1 MSTIR
6 QQKVPLTG
14 LAGLKQNWRNDLTA
28 AISVA
33 LVALPLAL
41 GIAVASGVP
50 PISGLLSC
58 IIGGLVTTFFRS
70 SYLTINGPAA
80 GLITVV
86 LGAMTI
92 LNDGT
97 NQTLNYVLAAI
108 VISGAFQVTFGFFK
122 LGRLAEMFPSA
133 VIHGMLAGIG
143 ILIIASQAHVAIGT
157 SSDAENALGSLLDFI
172 IMLPQANP
180 FILVISILGLLLMLF
195 HSRISYKLFHWLP
208 APIWV
213 LAIAILLSYLIG
225 FRNAREIPFLGN
237 SYPVGPQYLISIPDN
252 LLDAIVFPNF
262 SKVGT
267 LNFWIAVIS
276 ITLVSSVE
284 TLAIT
289 RAIDKLDPYKRKT
302 NLDKDLVA
310 VGFSTMTAGL
320 LGGLPIIAVPVRS
333 TVNVLND
340 AKTKWSNFH
349 HGALLVIFVLLAS
362 PLMQMIPL
370 AALATILVVAGFRLA
385 SPRVFR
391 ETYEQGVE
399 QLLFLVSTMLITLYS
414 NLLWGI
420 FGGISITLAV
430 HILLARVPIATFF
443 QLVFNSGTRLYFK
456 DNDSV
461 ELKVKGI
468 ANFLS
473 ILSLER
479 ILDKIPDGKDLKI
492 NLSTA
497 KLVDLTV
504 QEHLNEFKRIHQ
516 LTGAKVNMTGMEHHV
531 ASSAHRFA
539 LKTLLTPVRP
549 RLSPRQ
555 KRLKQLAIDNGWR
568 YTDRADWN
576 TSYLQNF
583 KFFDSRPIEFK
594 TNLIAGEYP
603 NNKIKWESSDITFD
617 EGALLAREVYR
628 TTVEVIY
635 LPNSIPKFVMEQ
647 EEMFDK
653 VFTRVLPF
661 SPHQDIN
668 FREYPRFSS
677 KFVLQ
682 GDDREAIRAFLTPEL
697 IRFLESEEIYHI
709 ESNGEALLV
718 FRSLRVARSK
728 DIEQMVRFS
737 EQLVDKILTPVA

>member
-70 SYLTINGPAA
+70 SNLTINGPAA

-86 LGAMTI
+86 LGAMAI

-108 VISGAFQVTFGFFK
+108 VISGAFQVTFGFLK

-225 FRNAREIPFLGN
+225 FKNAREIPFLGN

-262 SKVGT
+262 SKIGT

-289 RAIDKLDPYKRKT
+289 KAIDKLDPHKRKT
-302 NLDKDLVA
+302 NLDQDLVA

-349 HGALLVIFVLLAS
+349 HGLLLVIFVLLAS

-479 ILDKIPDGKDLKI
+479 ILHKIPAGKDLKI
-492 NLSTA
+492 N
-497 KLVDLTV
+497 
-504 QEHLNEFKRIHQ
+504 
-516 LTGAKVNMTGMEHHV
+516 
-531 ASSAHRFA
+531 
-539 LKTLLTPVRP
+539 
-549 RLSPRQ
+549 
-555 KRLKQLAIDNGWR
+555 
-568 YTDRADWN
+568 
-576 TSYLQNF
+576 
-583 KFFDSRPIEFK
+583 
-594 TNLIAGEYP
+594 
-603 NNKIKWESSDITFD
+603 
-617 EGALLAREVYR
+617 
-628 TTVEVIY
+628 
-635 LPNSIPKFVMEQ
+635 
-647 EEMFDK
+647 
-653 VFTRVLPF
+653 
-661 SPHQDIN
+661 
-668 FREYPRFSS
+668 
-677 KFVLQ
+677 
-682 GDDREAIRAFLTPEL
+682 
-697 IRFLESEEIYHI
+697 
-709 ESNGEALLV
+709 
-718 FRSLRVARSK
+718 
-728 DIEQMVRFS
+728 
-737 EQLVDKILTPVA
+737 

>member
-1 MSTIR
+1 MSKSR
-6 QQKVPLTG
+6 QQNVPLTG
-14 LAGLKQNWRNDLTA
+14 LEGLKQNWRNDLTA

-50 PISGLLSC
+50 PISGILSC
-58 IIGGLVTTFFRS
+58 IIGGLVTTLFRS
-70 SYLTINGPAA
+70 SHVTINGPAA

-86 LGAMTI
+86 LGAI
-92 LNDGT
+92 AVLNDGT
-97 NQTLNYVLAAI
+97 DQTLNYVLAAI
-108 VISGAFQVTFGFFK
+108 VVSGALQVVFGYFK
-122 LGRLAEMFPSA
+122 LGRVAEMFPSA

-143 ILIIASQAHVAIGT
+143 IIILASQAHVAIGT
-157 SSDAENALGSLLDFI
+157 SSDAENTFGKLLDFVV
-172 IMLPQANP
+172 MLPQANP
-180 FILVISILGLLLMLF
+180 FVLIISVLGLLLMVF

-213 LAIAILLSYLIG
+213 LAIAILFSYLIG
-225 FRNAREIPFLGN
+225 FENERQIQLLGN
-237 SYPVGPQYLISIPDN
+237 SYPVGPQFLISIPDN
-252 LLDAIVFPNF
+252 LLDAILFPNF
-262 SKVGT
+262 SKIAT
-267 LNFWIAVIS
+267 FNFWIAVIS

-289 RAIDKLDPYKRKT
+289 KAIDKLDPYKRKT

-310 VGFSTMTAGL
+310 VGISTMTSGL
-320 LGGLPIIAVPVRS
+320 LGGLPIIAIPVRS

-340 AKTKWSNFH
+340 AKTKWSNFY
-349 HGALLVIFVLLAS
+349 HGILLAIFVLLAA

-370 AALATILVVAGFRLA
+370 AALATVLVVAGYKLA

-391 ETYEQGVE
+391 ETYEQGME
-399 QLLFLVSTMLITLYS
+399 QLIFLVSTMMITLYS

-420 FGGISITLAV
+420 FGGIAIALTV
-430 HILLARVPIATFF
+430 HILLARTSITTFF
-443 QLVFNSGTRLYFK
+443 QLVFNSGTKLYFK
-456 DNDSV
+456 DDGSV

-473 ILSLER
+473 MLSLER
-479 ILDKIPDGKDLKI
+479 ILDKIPPGKDLKI

-516 LTGAKVNMTGMEHHV
+516 ISGAKVKITGTEHHT
-531 ASSAHRFA
+531 SSSTHRFA
-539 LKTLLTPVRP
+539 LKTQLTPVRP

-568 YTDRADWN
+568 YTEKADWN

-594 TNLIAGEYP
+594 TNLISGEYP
-603 NNKIKWESSDITFD
+603 NTKIKWESSDITFD

-635 LPNSIPKFVMEQ
+635 LPYQIPKFVLEQ
-647 EEMFDK
+647 EGMFDK
-653 VFTRVLPF
+653 VFARVLPF

-668 FREYPRFSS
+668 FKEYPRFSS

-682 GDDREAIRAFLTPEL
+682 GDNPEAIEAFLTPEL
-697 IRFLESEEIYHI
+697 ISFLEHEDIYHI

-737 EQLVDKILTPVA
+737 EHLVDKILAPVN

>member
-70 SYLTINGPAA
+70 GYLTINGPAA

-86 LGAMTI
+86 LGAMAI

-143 ILIIASQAHVAIGT
+143 ILIFASQAHVAIGT
-157 SSDAENALGSLLDFI
+157 SSDAENALGTLVDFI

-225 FRNAREIPFLGN
+225 FKNAREIPFLGN
-237 SYPVGPQYLISIPDN
+237 SYPVGPQYLISVPDN

-262 SKVGT
+262 SKIGT

-289 RAIDKLDPYKRKT
+289 KAIDKLDPYKRKT

-310 VGFSTMTAGL
+310 VGLSTMTAGL

-340 AKTKWSNFH
+340 AKTKWSNFY
-349 HGALLVIFVLLAS
+349 HGVLLVIFVLLAA

-370 AALATILVVAGFRLA
+370 AALATILVVAGFKLA

-391 ETYEQGVE
+391 ETYQQGVE
-399 QLLFLVSTMLITLYS
+399 QLLFLVSTMMITLYS

-420 FGGISITLAV
+420 FGGIAITLAV

-456 DNDSV
+456 DDDSV

-479 ILDKIPDGKDLKI
+479 ILDRIPAGKDLKI

-504 QEHLNEFKRIHQ
+504 QEHLNEFRRIHQ
-516 LTGAKVNMTGMEHHV
+516 LTGAKVNITGMEHHV

-682 GDDREAIRAFLTPEL
+682 GDDPETIRAFLTPEL
-697 IRFLESEEIYHI
+697 VRFLESEEIYHI